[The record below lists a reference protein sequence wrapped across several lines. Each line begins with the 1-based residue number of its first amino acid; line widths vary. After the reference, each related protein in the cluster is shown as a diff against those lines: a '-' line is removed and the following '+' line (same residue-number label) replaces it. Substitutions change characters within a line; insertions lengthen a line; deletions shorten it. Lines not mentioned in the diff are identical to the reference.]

1 LIFII
6 DNNLI
11 KENQDPPDIKS
22 MKLALN
28 LSLFLLAFFSFSNAS
43 FSLTNYQ
50 IKRFC
55 AKEKR
60 VSLCIKN
67 LTEKRSDLQK
77 GKLIEIPVTPFK
89 R

>member
-1 LIFII
+1 
-6 DNNLI
+6 
-11 KENQDPPDIKS
+11 
-22 MKLALN
+22 MKLLLN
-28 LSLFLLAFFSFSNAS
+28 FSMLLLAFFSISS
-43 FSLTNYQ
+43 ESLSLTDYQ

-67 LTEKRSDLQK
+67 LKEKRSNLQE
-77 GKLIEIPVTPFK
+77 GKLIEIPVKPYK